1 MQLSYFS
8 FPALTVLVNMQML
21 IICIRFSNVFHIL
34 ARELQQAKAEGE
46 SESERARERGE
57 SSRMLRQ
64 QTFELSHA
72 PRGGQ
77 LKAVRSKRR

>member
-21 IICIRFSNVFHIL
+21 FICIRFSNVFHIL
-34 ARELQQAKAEGE
+34 ARELQQAKGE
-46 SESERARERGE
+46 KEREE

-64 QTFELSHA
+64 QTGLV
-72 PRGGQ
+72 PRPPQSRQ
-77 LKAVRSKRR
+77 LKGVRSKC

>member
-21 IICIRFSNVFHIL
+21 FICIRFSNVFHIL

-46 SESERARERGE
+46 SESERARERERGK
-57 SSRMLRQ
+57 
-64 QTFELSHA
+64 LSHA
-72 PRGGQ
+72 
-77 LKAVRSKRR
+77 